1 MLQFYGQFEW
11 LEAQRRLEFD
21 FDAIAVLGLKID
33 LPKGGAEKIGAST
46 GLGAENNVKRAE
58 SGKKAFFNVTTAG
71 IEQPLCR
78 SNSPCAGARPPGW
91 RSGSARTPTSRRR
104 EAEAAGLL
112 CGGATPRWKR

>member
-1 MLQFYGQFEW
+1 MLRVSAGIYLGQLAVLQFYGKFSW

-58 SGKKAFFNVTTAG
+58 AGKKAFFNATTAG
-71 IEQPLCR
+71 VEQPPRRSSCR
-78 SNSPCAGARPPGW
+78 
-91 RSGSARTPTSRRR
+91 
-104 EAEAAGLL
+104 
-112 CGGATPRWKR
+112 